1 MILALLAISSIVFA
15 QDENL
20 QKVQV
25 LHQGIPDALV
35 EFVPSVKTLEKEE
48 LKKRRE
54 NTLGDTLRNE
64 VGVQTTSFGPN
75 ASRPIIRGLDGD
87 RIRILQNGLGTLD
100 ASSQSVDHA
109 VPVDTLIIDS
119 IEVVRGPMSLLYGSS
134 AVGGVINM
142 NTNRIHKKFEEGHTQ
157 DILIQGDSA
166 QDALSAGAKLDYGK
180 DQWMIHADAGYRNAN
195 DLRIPK
201 PNKKERASDLGEM
214 MNVDK
219 LPNSESVQKTAGIGA
234 PRIFNKGYAGLSY
247 YFFDQFY
254 GAVAEESVDIKM
266 KQDRLEFHG
275 EYYIAGDILKS
286 IRFKTAQADYGHKEF
301 ESGDAKTS
309 FANEGNESRLELMS
323 ELSSVKGIT
332 GLQTQFFNFSAVG
345 EEAYLPTSRNQV
357 VSLFTLQEMSLG
369 SDAVSFGARAE
380 SGNVKDES
388 SAGKA
393 RSFLGYNG
401 SLGYKHAFS
410 ETHQGNIALSYT
422 ERLPNFQELFAKG
435 YHVASGLYED
445 GFENLRKEK
454 AIALDTGL
462 KYKSDS
468 VQTQLNFFA
477 QDFKDYIALYLTDE
491 LTEETN
497 DDPDLK
503 VSRYKQVDALFYG
516 LEFEGK
522 KRLGESALHLTTKAD
537 FVRGVEKG
545 SGDNLPRISP
555 PRLAVGFELMKDR
568 WSGDVEA
575 QYNFE
580 QHQTAENEK
589 RTKSFT
595 LLNAGVFYQILE
607 NNGRWSLFGRLKNI
621 LNQEARLHTST
632 LKDIAPLAGRSLVA
646 GAQYTF

>member
-1 MILALLAISSIVFA
+1 MLLPLLLLSPFVFA
-15 QDENL
+15 QEENL

-100 ASSQSVDHA
+100 ASTQSVDHA

-134 AVGGVINM
+134 AVGGVVNM
-142 NTNRIHKKFEEGHTQ
+142 NTNRIHKKFEEGSSQ

-166 QDALSAGAKLDYGK
+166 QDALSAGAKLDYGQ

-201 PNKKERASDLGEM
+201 PNKKERANDLGEM

-219 LPNSESVQKTAGIGA
+219 LTNSGSVQKTAGIGA
-234 PRIFNKGYAGLSY
+234 SRIFNKGYAGLSY

-254 GAVAEESVDIKM
+254 GTVAEESVDIKM

-301 ESGDAKTS
+301 ESGAVGTT
-309 FANEGNESRLELMS
+309 FTNEGNESRLELMS

-345 EEAYLPTSRNQV
+345 KEAYLPTSRNQV
-357 VSLFTLQEMSLG
+357 VSLFSLQEMSLG
-369 SDAVSFGARAE
+369 SDVVSFGARAE

-393 RSFLGYNG
+393 RSFVGYNG

-422 ERLPNFQELFAKG
+422 ERLPNFQELFAEG
-435 YHVASGLYED
+435 FHVASGTYEE
-445 GFENLRKEK
+445 GSENLKKEK
-454 AIALDTGL
+454 AFALDTGL

-477 QDFKDYIALYLTDE
+477 QDFKDYITLFLTNED
-491 LTEETN
+491 TPPG
-497 DDPDLK
+497 DDGDLK
-503 VSRYKQVDALFYG
+503 VSGFKQIDALFYG
-516 LEFEGK
+516 VEFEGK
-522 KRLGESALHLTTKAD
+522 KRLGESALHVTTKAD
-537 FVRGVEKG
+537 FVRGLEKG

-555 PRLAVGFELMKDR
+555 PRVAVGLELLKDR

-580 QHQTAENEK
+580 QHQTAENES

-595 LLNAGVFYQILE
+595 LLNAGLFYQILE
-607 NNGRWSLFGRLKNI
+607 NNGRWSLFGRVKNL

>member
-1 MILALLAISSIVFA
+1 MLLPLLLLSPFVFA
-15 QDENL
+15 QEENL

-100 ASSQSVDHA
+100 ASTQSVDHA

-134 AVGGVINM
+134 AVGGVVNM
-142 NTNRIHKKFEEGHTQ
+142 NTNRIHKKFEEGSSQ

-166 QDALSAGAKLDYGK
+166 QDALSAGAKLDYGQ

-201 PNKKERASDLGEM
+201 PNKKERANDLGEM

-219 LPNSESVQKTAGIGA
+219 LTNSGSVQKTAGIGA
-234 PRIFNKGYAGLSY
+234 SRIFNKGYAGLSY

-254 GAVAEESVDIKM
+254 GTVAEESVDIKM

-301 ESGDAKTS
+301 ESGAVGTT
-309 FANEGNESRLELMS
+309 FTNEGNESRLELMS

-393 RSFLGYNG
+393 RSFVGYNG

-422 ERLPNFQELFAKG
+422 ERLPNFQELFAEG
-435 YHVASGLYED
+435 FHVASGTYEE
-445 GFENLRKEK
+445 GSENLKKEK
-454 AIALDTGL
+454 AFALDTGL

-477 QDFKDYIALYLTDE
+477 QDFKDYITLFLTNED
-491 LTEETN
+491 TPPG
-497 DDPDLK
+497 DDGDLK
-503 VSRYKQVDALFYG
+503 VSGFKQIDALFYG
-516 LEFEGK
+516 VEFEGK
-522 KRLGESALHLTTKAD
+522 KRLGESALHVTTKAD
-537 FVRGVEKG
+537 FVRGLEKG

-555 PRLAVGFELMKDR
+555 PRVAVGLELLKDR

-580 QHQTAENEK
+580 QHQTAENES

-595 LLNAGVFYQILE
+595 LLNAGLFYQILE
-607 NNGRWSLFGRLKNI
+607 NNGRWSLFGRVKNL